1 MTPKLSLAALGTIKG
16 VKKVLA
22 PSKWPSKWLKK
33 LLSRKKKIMSR
44 SFLNSG
50 TLIVICYSHQ
60 TDKGEETEGSER
72 EGLEM
77 EGLEREKLKRED
89 VKRLFFV

>member
-1 MTPKLSLAALGTIKG
+1 
-16 VKKVLA
+16 
-22 PSKWPSKWLKK
+22 LKSAK
-33 LLSRKKKIMSR
+33 QIVYNH
-44 SFLNSG
+44 SF
-50 TLIVICYSHQ
+50 CYSHQ

-77 EGLEREKLKRED
+77 EGLERERLKRED